1 MNLDWVLTGWAAV
14 YTLAAYRLTRLLTHD
29 SLPPVKRVRDYVL
42 NRWGDNPWSEIAD
55 CPWCMG
61 WWVALGTTLLVSSPA
76 DTVYRW
82 VAVPLAMSTIIG
94 LIANRDG

>member
-14 YTLAAYRLTRLLTHD
+14 YVLAAYRLTRLITHD
-29 SLPPVKRVRDYVL
+29 SLPPVKRLRDYVL
-42 NRWGDNPWSEIAD
+42 NRWGDSPWSELAD

-61 WWVALGTTLLVSSPA
+61 FWVSVGTTILVSTPA
-76 DTVYRW
+76 AMVYRW
-82 VAVPLAMSTIIG
+82 VAVPLAIATIIG